1 MDDRVRGA
9 RWALRDATRDE
20 HDAVDSAFG
29 RHDLSRLQGY
39 SRFLDAQARAF
50 VAVER
55 AIDASGATAVIA
67 DWPERRRADLLL
79 ADLNDLGVTASASVE
94 APVLTSEAEVLGAI
108 YVLEGSRLGGAV
120 LFRSAPYDAP
130 RRFLEPEGT
139 GLRWR
144 SLVALLDAR
153 LIDKDQID
161 AAVRSARSVFR
172 CFHEAAGAAAA

>member
-1 MDDRVRGA
+1 MDDRVQGA

-29 RHDLSRLQGY
+29 RHDLSSLAGY

-55 AIDASGATAVIA
+55 AIDASGATGVIQ
-67 DWPERRRADLLL
+67 DWHERRRADLLL
-79 ADLNDLGVTASASVE
+79 ADLNDLGLTAPAPVE
-94 APVLTSEAEVLGAI
+94 PPVLTSEAEVLGAV

-120 LFRSAPYDAP
+120 LFRTAPFDAP
-130 RRFLEPEGT
+130 RRFLEPDGT
-139 GLRWR
+139 GPRWR

-153 LIDKDQID
+153 LIDTDQID